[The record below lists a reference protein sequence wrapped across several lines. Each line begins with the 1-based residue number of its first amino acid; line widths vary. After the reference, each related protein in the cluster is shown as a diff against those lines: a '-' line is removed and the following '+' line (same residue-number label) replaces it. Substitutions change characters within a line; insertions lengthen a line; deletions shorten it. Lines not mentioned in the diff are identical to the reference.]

1 MRRLPPLTA
10 LRAFEAAARHASAQ
24 AAAAELS
31 VTPTAISHQLRQLE
45 DELGVALF
53 TRMPRQLVLTPKGQD
68 LLAALSP
75 PFDAMAQAVARARQ
89 PQLRQTLT
97 LSATPAVAA
106 RWLLPRLPALQT
118 SAPELD
124 LRLLISHLW
133 TALDGVQ
140 ADMAI
145 RYGAGDW
152 PGLSAHHLFDND
164 FVPACSPSLGL
175 TRAHDLPQH
184 QLLHFEP
191 MALKAKVTD
200 WRKEWSDWQQLAQ
213 VPGLDAT
220 RGPVFSDETHAIAAA
235 IAGQG
240 VALMSRALIA
250 PELAAGTLVSPFGP
264 ALAGRPFFLV
274 YPSERADEAAV
285 AAVRS
290 WLVHPAQ
297 DVPQAS

>member
-1 MRRLPPLTA
+1 MRRLPSLTA

-31 VTPTAISHQLRQLE
+31 VTPTAISHQLRLLE

-53 TRMPRQLVLTPKGQD
+53 TRTPRQLVLTPKGQD

-75 PFDAMAQAVARARQ
+75 AFDAMAQAVARARQ
-89 PQLRQTLT
+89 PQPRQTIT

-106 RWLLPRLPALQT
+106 RWLLPRLPALQA
-118 SAPELD
+118 SAPTLD
-124 LRLLISHLW
+124 VRLLISHLW

-145 RYGAGDW
+145 RYGTGEW
-152 PGLSAHHLFDND
+152 PGLTAHHLFDND

-175 TRAHDLPQH
+175 TRADDLPQH

-191 MALKAKVTD
+191 MALKSLAPSFRAD

-235 IAGQG
+235 LAGQG
-240 VALMSRALIA
+240 VALMSRVLIE
-250 PELAAGTLVSPFGP
+250 PELAAGTLVAPFGP
-264 ALAGRPFFLV
+264 VLAGRPFYLV
-274 YPSERADEAAV
+274 YPSERVDEASV
-285 AAVRS
+285 AAVRD
-290 WLVHPAQ
+290 WLLPA
-297 DVPQAS
+297 